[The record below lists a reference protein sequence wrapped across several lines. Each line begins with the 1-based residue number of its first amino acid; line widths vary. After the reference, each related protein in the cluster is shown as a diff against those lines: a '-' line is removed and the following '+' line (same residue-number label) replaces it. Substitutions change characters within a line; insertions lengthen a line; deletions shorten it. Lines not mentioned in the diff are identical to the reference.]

1 MLNEI
6 FGPIFLRFALFRMGE
21 AFVPPGSQSAEP
33 RRLLVLGVEP
43 QSISL
48 ARQMVARGWRVTL
61 ADTERGARGVRHR

>member
-1 MLNEI
+1 
-6 FGPIFLRFALFRMGE
+6 MGE